1 MRQKF
6 AQFMQG
12 RYGVD
17 QLASFLNALLLIL
30 IIGNLFLG
38 SRILELAVILLFIFS
53 YARIFSRNHSRCYKQ
68 NQWFLDKT
76 SGIRRIFAK
85 EKAYQTI
92 RKDYHIYTC
101 SQCKQKIK
109 IPKGKGKIIVT
120 CPKCGNE
127 FKKRS

>member
-1 MRQKF
+1 MRQRF

-12 RYGVD
+12 RYGAD
-17 QLASFLNALLLIL
+17 QLSGFLNVIL
-30 IIGNLFLG
+30 IIFIIGNFFIKSRLLEFAVVLIFL
-38 SRILELAVILLFIFS
+38 FS
-53 YARIFSRNHSRCYKQ
+53 YARIFSRNQSRCYKQ

-76 SGIRRIFAK
+76 AGIRQIFAR

-92 RKDYHIYTC
+92 RKDFHIYTC
-101 SQCKQKIK
+101 SKCKQKIK

-120 CPKCGNE
+120 CPKCGHE